1 MVNGMI
7 EIKNKIVFIIATLML
22 FGTFVPQTNGEDPLN
37 LPPVADAGGPY
48 FAYEGEMVIFNASG
62 SYDPEGEVL
71 WYNWDFDEDGYPD
84 LREWLDNST
93 ITGIWFDDYYATVTV
108 FVTDWVDY
116 VEDTTTVTV
125 YNVAP
130 TTELSAEPQTELI
143 SFYDLATDP
152 GSDDIK
158 FTWDFG
164 DGSTPVTTMYY
175 NDGIAPDPYP
185 SADEYKP
192 MEITDTQIHT
202 YTYPGLFTVIVTVED
217 DDDGVTIETMTIQI
231 WGQMYPIADAGPDQT
246 VEQTGYAGADV
257 ALDGS
262 GSYDP
267 DSDPLT
273 YDWTWT
279 GGSAIGVSPT
289 VMFPLGTTTVTLT
302 VSDGTY
308 NDSDTVNITIVDT
321 TPPEITQIGEPID
334 LWPPN
339 HKYHTIKISDCVT
352 LVTDNGDPDVDI
364 DDIIITSVSSDEP
377 EDVTG
382 NGDGHTLD
390 DIVIVDAQTMK
401 LRSER
406 QGTGNG
412 RVYTINFEVT
422 DVSGNTAIGS
432 CKVWVRH
439 DQSGDP
445 AIDDG
450 ADAGYTV
457 YYP

>member
-1 MVNGMI
+1 MI

-48 FAYEGEMVIFNASG
+48 FVNEGDMVIFNASG
-62 SYDPEGEVL
+62 SYDPEGAEL
-71 WYNWDFDEDGYPD
+71 WYNWDFDGDGYPD
-84 LREWLDNST
+84 LREWLDSST
-93 ITGIWFDDYYATVTV
+93 ITGIWFDDYYTTVTV

-116 VEDTTTVTV
+116 VEDTTTVSV

-130 TTELSAEPQTELI
+130 TIELSAEPQTEPI

-164 DGSTPVTTMYY
+164 DGSTSVTTMYY

-185 SADEYKP
+185 SADEYNP

-202 YTYPGLFTVIVTVED
+202 YMYPGLFTVTVTVED
-217 DDDGVTIETMTIQI
+217 DDNGVTIEMMTIQI
-231 WGQMYPIADAGPDQT
+231 LGQMCPIADAGPDQT
-246 VEQTGYAGADV
+246 VEQTSYAGADV
-257 ALDGS
+257 NLDGS

-267 DSDPLT
+267 DNDPLT

-279 GGSAIGVSPT
+279 GGSAMGVSPT
-289 VMFPLGTTTVTLT
+289 VTFPLGIATVTLT

-308 NDSDTVNITIVDT
+308 TDSDTVNITIVDT

-339 HKYHTIKISDCVT
+339 HKYHIIKISDCVT
-352 LVTDNGDPDVDI
+352 SVTDNGDPDVDI

-377 EDVTG
+377 EDVKG
-382 NGDGHTLD
+382 NGDGQTFD
-390 DIVIVDAQTMK
+390 DIAIVDAQTMK

-406 QGTGNG
+406 QGAGNG

-422 DVSGNTAIGS
+422 DLSGNIANGS

-450 ADAGYTV
+450 AGAGYTV